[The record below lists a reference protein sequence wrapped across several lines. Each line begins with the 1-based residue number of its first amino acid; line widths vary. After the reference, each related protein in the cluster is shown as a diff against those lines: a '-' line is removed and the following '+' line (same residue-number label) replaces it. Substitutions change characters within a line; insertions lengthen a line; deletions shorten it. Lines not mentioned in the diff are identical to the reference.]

1 MKSQMRNKARLLSRV
16 STLAVLAAAG
26 AFGAAQQAQAA
37 CTTDNNPGASASVTV
52 TVPVTCVVI
61 DDAVT
66 GDVTNE
72 TLVGDPGAGFI
83 PFEISANV
91 GGQVI
96 NDGNIFGGYFTGKG
110 IEAGALTI
118 FNDATITGGIV
129 NNLAI
134 TSTTGN
140 GIQLGLGGENGG
152 GNVLGGITNT
162 DDISSGGRY
171 GIAAL
176 DGSLSGGITNQN
188 NSTISGGLAAIF
200 VSNEF
205 GAWSGDITNSGQ
217 ISGLNAAIQLGG
229 DGGENPANINFNGGI
244 VNHFNGTIDSSG
256 GPAINITQDV
266 ATFTGGISND
276 GEISGGSDGII
287 IDAQSFSGGVF
298 NNGGA
303 AIEGLSGDAIR
314 SSANSWSGGLTN
326 FGLISGAQDGFDF
339 SGGGELSSFS
349 GNIVNGGQIIGGG
362 SSATAVRINADTFAG
377 NITNSG
383 SMSGGRVGVSISA
396 NDISSGDGTAAFT
409 NTGTI
414 SGGYVGVSVFG
425 DNVDMDF
432 TNNSSDP
439 LLFPPGVITG
449 GNGAAVLLA
458 AETLWEGNITNTGT
472 LSGEYG
478 MVVNGFSDGFI
489 FSSGGDYAGTITNS
503 GLMQG
508 ETVGL
513 FISGDGF
520 DGNLVNAAGGQL
532 IGTST
537 EATSSVAG
545 LVVSVNS
552 WNGNIT
558 NSGLIQGSVTGAY
571 VFANTFTG
579 DIVNDGQISGGAGS
593 ISQALFDPGLVVS
606 VGTYNGNITNNGTLD
621 AVTQALYVDVGT
633 LNGTITNT
641 GTIEAT
647 GLGNTAV
654 LLEVGN
660 GAQFTNTGGGLIL
673 GDVVFGGKASY
684 EFVAESG
691 GLEGQLLGEADS
703 FTTLND
709 DTITVQNGT
718 HYFFFEGKSTAPG
731 IDNFAALNV
740 EDGGT
745 AVLGSR
751 FVGDSNGSSEF
762 HANVDNVHVNDG
774 GTLYIDQGATLA
786 VANNYTQGPNGTV
799 MFYLGAPGGSGFSS
813 LTGVQTAGAGDYGQ
827 ILVEGTAT
835 LDGNIAAFLDPA
847 FGSANPDLE
856 AVEYNDVIVA
866 DDIVGDFSTL
876 ALINSNSIF
885 QLDQII
891 DGNTVDLR
899 VQRTA
904 DVGHIGSLPGIVVEI
919 AGPWKSMVNDR
930 SNGIGS
936 GSCGLAGA
944 AGGGCFN
951 QFAQSGPGAGQVMT
965 DASPGDDP
973 FGWLRTGVRRVGETA
988 VWGRAVGVWG
998 ETDGDAGTS
1007 GTDFDVVG
1015 GIVGVDHVFSPLLLA
1030 GVAGQWTTSDIDFN
1044 GLPDNAEVDS
1054 LELGAYMSY
1063 GDTRLYLN
1071 ANASVIWHDIEV
1083 NRFGIG
1089 TQAFGDYDGT
1099 TISGYVEA
1107 GKIFETQSGFRIQ
1120 PLVALSYAHLET
1132 DAYSETGTGTLLNV
1146 FDSEFDTLKS
1156 NIGARFA
1163 YPIAMQSGR
1172 KLVPEAR
1179 IVWAHEFM
1187 DDQSSFLAT
1196 IQGGL
1201 PTPSLIVGEQYSR
1214 DTLILGTGLT
1224 APLSDST
1231 TLFIDYDAGLNEDI
1245 TTHTL
1250 SAGFRTRW

>member
-16 STLAVLAAAG
+16 STIAVMAAAG
-26 AFGAAQQAQAA
+26 AFGAAQQAQAD
-37 CTTDNNPGASASVTV
+37 CTTTNDPGASASVTV

-61 DDAVT
+61 NDAVT

-72 TLVGDPGAGFI
+72 TLVGDPGTGYI
-83 PFEISANV
+83 PFEISADV

-96 NDGNIFGGYFTGKG
+96 NDGNIFGGYFSGKG
-110 IEAGALTI
+110 GDAGALTI
-118 FNDATITGGIV
+118 FGDATVTGGIV

-188 NSTISGGLAAIF
+188 NATISGGLAAIY
-200 VSNEF
+200 VANTF

-217 ISGLNAAIQLGG
+217 ISGLNAAIQLGQ
-229 DGGENPANINFNGGI
+229 DGGENPALINFDGAI
-244 VNHFNGTIDSSG
+244 VNNFNGTIDSSG
-256 GPAINITQDV
+256 GPAINITDDV
-266 ATFTGGISND
+266 ATFTGGISN
-276 GEISGGSDGII
+276 SGQIAGGTNAII
-287 IDAQSFSGGVF
+287 INAESFSGGVF

-303 AIEGLSGDAIR
+303 TIEGFDGDAIH
-314 SSANSWSGGLTN
+314 SFAGSWSGGFTN
-326 FGLISGAQDGFDF
+326 FGQVTGSQDGFEF
-339 SGGGELSSFS
+339 
-349 GNIVNGGQIIGGG
+349 VGG
-362 SSATAVRINADTFAG
+362 SFNGDVQNAG
-377 NITNSG
+377 NVSAGSSGIRIFAEAFGGDVTNSG
-383 SMSGGRVGVSISA
+383 F
-396 NDISSGDGTAAFT
+396 ISSGLRGVVIDATDITAADGESPAQIT

-414 SGGYVGVSVFG
+414 SAGGTGLYVYGS
-425 DNVDMDF
+425 NVQANF
-432 TNNSSDP
+432 TNTTSDP
-439 LLFPPGVITG
+439 LLFPPGVITAES
-449 GNGAAVLLA
+449 GAAVILTA
-458 AETLWEGNITNTGT
+458 DTLWQGNITNEGLLSGTYGMVVGGTASDGFFVNSSGGAYEGTITNTGTIQGIYGGLAIVGDGVTGNLNNGGLLDGGSTGLYVNAATWTGNITNTSTG
-472 LSGEYG
+472 
-478 MVVNGFSDGFI
+478 VI
-489 FSSGGDYAGTITNS
+489 HGGS
-503 GLMQG
+503 
-508 ETVGL
+508 
-513 FISGDGF
+513 
-520 DGNLVNAAGGQL
+520 
-532 IGTST
+532 
-537 EATSSVAG
+537 
-545 LVVSVNS
+545 
-552 WNGNIT
+552 
-558 NSGLIQGSVTGAY
+558 TGAY
-571 VFANTFTG
+571 INVGAFTG
-579 DIVNDGQISGGAGS
+579 NIVNDGVIHGDD
-593 ISQALFDPGLVVS
+593 LDTGLHIVAT
-606 VGTYNGNITNNGTLD
+606 TYTGDIINNGS
-621 AVTQALYVDVGT
+621 LYAPSNGLHVQIGT

-647 GLGNTAV
+647 TIGNTAV
-654 LLEVGN
+654 RLEVGN
-660 GAQFTNTGGGLIL
+660 GALFTNTGGGLVL
-673 GDVVFGGKASY
+673 GDVVFGGKAAY
-684 EFVAESG
+684 DFVGENG
-691 GLEGQLLGEADS
+691 GIEGRLLGEDDG
-703 FTTLND
+703 FGGND

-718 HYFFFEGKSTAPG
+718 QYFFFEGKSTAPG
-731 IDNFAALNV
+731 IDNFASFTV

-751 FVGDSNGSSEF
+751 FVGDSNGSTEF
-762 HANVDNVHVNDG
+762 HANVDNVVVNDG
-774 GTLYIDQGATLA
+774 GTLYIDQAATLA

-835 LDGNIAAFLDPA
+835 LDGNIAALLDPA

-866 DDIVGDFSTL
+866 DGGIVGDFSTL

-885 QLDQII
+885 ELDQII

-944 AGGGCFN
+944 AGGSCFN

-965 DASPGDDP
+965 DASPGEDP

-998 ETDGDAGTS
+998 ETDGDAGSS
-1007 GTDFDVVG
+1007 GTDFDIVG

-1083 NRFGIG
+1083 NRFGAG

-1120 PLVALSYAHLET
+1120 PLIALSYAHLET
-1132 DAYSETGTGTLLNV
+1132 DAYSETGAGTLLNV
-1146 FDSEFDTLKS
+1146 FESDFDTLKS
-1156 NIGARFA
+1156 NVGARFA

-1179 IVWAHEFM
+1179 IVWAHEFL

-1201 PTPSLIVGEQYSR
+1201 PTPSLIVGEEYAR

>member
-1 MKSQMRNKARLLSRV
+1 MNSQMRRKASLLSRV
-16 STLAVLAAAG
+16 STIAVMAAAG

-37 CTTDNNPGASASVTV
+37 CTTTNDPGASASVTV
-52 TVPVTCVVI
+52 SAPVTCVVI
-61 DDAVT
+61 DDPVT
-66 GDVTNE
+66 GNVTNE
-72 TLVGDPGAGFI
+72 TLVGDPGTGFI
-83 PFEISANV
+83 PFAIEADV
-91 GGQVI
+91 GGQVV
-96 NDGNIFGGYFTGKG
+96 NNGNIFGGYFDGKSS
-110 IEAGALTI
+110 EQRGALTI
-118 FNDATITGGIV
+118 FGDATITGGIV

-134 TSTTGN
+134 TSTSGN
-140 GIQLGLGGENGG
+140 GIQIGIGGENGG
-152 GNVLGGITNT
+152 NIQGGILNT

-171 GIAAL
+171 GIAAI
-176 DGSLSGGITNQN
+176 DGSLSGGITNASN
-188 NSTISGGLAAIF
+188 ATISGGLAAIY
-200 VSNEF
+200 VAETF

-217 ISGLNAAIQLGG
+217 ISGFESAILLG
-229 DGGENPANINFNGGI
+229 DGNGESSMTFNGGI
-244 VNHFNGTIDSSG
+244 VNNTSGVIDSLG
-256 GPAINITQDV
+256 GTAIVITNDV
-266 ATFTGGISND
+266 ASFTGGIGND
-276 GEISGGSDGII
+276 GTIQGADNGIVI
-287 IDAQSFSGGVF
+287 GANAFAGGVF

-303 AIEGLSGDAIR
+303 LIDGQSGDAIQAF
-314 SSANSWSGGLTN
+314 ANSWSGGLTN
-326 FGLISGAQDGFDF
+326 YGQITGVQDGLDF
-339 SGGGELSSFS
+339 SGGGEGSTFSGEILNVGQMSGQNGAGIYIDATTFAGGLTNS
-349 GNIVNGGQIIGGG
+349 GNITGG
-362 SSATAVRINADTFAG
+362 FA
-377 NITNSG
+377 
-383 SMSGGRVGVSISA
+383 GVSISA
-396 NDISSGDGTAAFT
+396 SDISSGDGTASFT

-414 SGGYVGVSVFG
+414 SGDEFGLVVFG
-425 DNVDMDF
+425 DNVQANL
-432 TNNSSDP
+432 TNNSTDP
-439 LLFPPGVITG
+439 LLFPPGVITA
-449 GNGAAVLLA
+449 NSGAAVLLSA
-458 AETLWEGNITNTGT
+458 NTLWEGDITNSGT
-472 LSGEYG
+472 FSGDYG
-478 MVVNGFSDGFI
+478 MIVNGASDGFV

-503 GLMQG
+503 GLMEG
-508 ETVGL
+508 EQVGL
-513 FISGDGF
+513 YILGDSF
-520 DGNLVNAAGGQL
+520 DGTLNNTSTGQL

-537 EATSSVAG
+537 EGSSVAG

-552 WNGNIT
+552 WTGNIT

-571 VFANTFTG
+571 VFANTFEG
-579 DIVNDGQISGGAGS
+579 DIINDGHISGGAGS
-593 ISQALFDPGLVVS
+593 IGQALFDPGLVVS
-606 VGTYNGNITNNGTLD
+606 AGTYTGNITNNGTLD
-621 AVTQALYVDVGT
+621 AVTQALFVDIGT
-633 LNGTITNT
+633 LTGSITNT
-641 GTIEAT
+641 GLIEAT
-647 GLGNTAV
+647 TAGNTAV

-660 GAQFTNTGGGLIL
+660 GATFTNTGGGLVL
-673 GDVVFGGKASY
+673 GDIVFGGKAAY
-684 EFVAESG
+684 NFVGEDG
-691 GLEGQLLGEADS
+691 GVEGQVLGEANS

-718 HYFFFEGKSTAPG
+718 QYFFFEGKSTAPG
-731 IDNFAALNV
+731 IDNFAALTV

-751 FVGDSNGSSEF
+751 FVGDSNGSTEF

-774 GTLYIDQGATLA
+774 GTLYIDQATTLH

-799 MFYLGAPGGSGFSS
+799 MYYLGAPGGSGFSS

-866 DDIVGDFSTL
+866 DSIVGDFSTL

-944 AGGGCFN
+944 SGGWCFN
-951 QFAQSGPGAGQVMT
+951 QFAQNGPGAGQVMT
-965 DASPGDDP
+965 DASPGEDP
-973 FGWLRTGVRRVGETA
+973 FAWLRTGVRRVGETA

-998 ETDGDAGTS
+998 ETDGDAGSS
-1007 GTDFDVVG
+1007 GTDFDVAG
-1015 GIVGVDHVFSPLLLA
+1015 GIVGVDHVFSPVLLA
-1030 GVAGQWTTSDIDFN
+1030 GLAAQWTTSDIDFN

-1054 LELGAYMSY
+1054 FEAGAYMSY

-1120 PLVALSYAHLET
+1120 PLIALSYAHLET

-1146 FDSEFDTLKS
+1146 FESEFDTLKGMV
-1156 NIGARFA
+1156 GARFA
-1163 YPIAMQSGR
+1163 YAIPMQSGR
-1172 KLVPEAR
+1172 KIVPEAR

-1201 PTPSLIVGEQYSR
+1201 PTPSLIVGEEYSR
-1214 DTLILGTGLT
+1214 DTLILGTGIT

-1245 TTHTL
+1245 TTHTV

>member
-1 MKSQMRNKARLLSRV
+1 MKSQIRNKARLLSRV
-16 STLAVLAAAG
+16 STIAVMAAAG
-26 AFGAAQQAQAA
+26 AFGAAQQAQAD
-37 CTTDNNPGASASVTV
+37 CTTGNGTFDPGAGPSVTV
-52 TVPVTCVVI
+52 TSPYTCVVI
-61 DDAVT
+61 NDPVT
-66 GDVTNE
+66 GNVTNQS
-72 TLVGDPGAGFI
+72 LVGDPGAGFI
-83 PFEISANV
+83 PFEISADV

-96 NDGNIFGGYFTGKG
+96 NNGNIFGGYFTGKG
-110 IEAGALTI
+110 TGTGALTI
-118 FNDATITGGIV
+118 FGDATVTGGIV

-140 GIQLGLGGENGG
+140 GIQIGLGGENG

-176 DGSLSGGITNQN
+176 YGSLSGGITNEN
-188 NSTISGGLAAIF
+188 NATISGGLAAIY
-200 VSNEF
+200 VAETF

-217 ISGLNAAIQLGG
+217 ISGFEAAIVLG
-229 DGGENPANINFNGGI
+229 DGNGASSMDFQGGI
-244 VNHFNGTIDSSG
+244 VNNSSGVIDSLG
-256 GPAINITQDV
+256 GTAVVITNDV
-266 ATFTGGISND
+266 ATFSGGISN
-276 GEISGGSDGII
+276 SGTIEGADNGIVI
-287 IDAQSFSGGVF
+287 AASSFQGGVF

-303 AIEGLSGDAIR
+303 TISGLSGDAIQ
-314 SSANSWSGGLTN
+314 SSSNSWSGGLTN
-326 FGLISGAQDGFDF
+326 FGVISGSIDGLDF
-339 SGGGELSSFS
+339 SGGGEGSSFS
-349 GNIVNGGQIIGGG
+349 GNIVNGGQITGGG
-362 SSATAVRINADTFAG
+362 ITGTAIRINADTFAG
-377 NITNSG
+377 NVTNSG
-383 SMSGGRVGVSISA
+383 NMSAARGGISISA
-396 NDISSGDGTAAFT
+396 NEISSGDGTATFT

-425 DNVDMDF
+425 NSVDMDF

-449 GNGAAVLLA
+449 GSGAAVLLA
-458 AETLWEGNITNTGT
+458 ANTLWEGDITNSGT
-472 LSGEYG
+472 LSGNYG

-489 FSSGGDYAGTITNS
+489 FSSGGDYTGTITNS
-503 GLMQG
+503 GLMEG
-508 ETVGL
+508 DIVGL
-513 FISGDGF
+513 YVLGDAITG
-520 DGNLVNAAGGQL
+520 DLNNTSGGQL

-537 EATSSVAG
+537 EGISVAG

-552 WNGNIT
+552 WEGNIT
-558 NSGLIQGSVTGAY
+558 NSGLIQGAVTGAY
-571 VFANTFTG
+571 IGANTFTG
-579 DIVNDGQISGGAGS
+579 NIVNDGHISGGNGS
-593 ISQALFDPGLVVS
+593 ITQLAFDPGLIVS
-606 VGTYNGNITNNGTLD
+606 VGSYTGDIINNGTLD
-621 AVTQALYVDVGT
+621 AVTQALVVDVGT
-633 LNGTITNT
+633 LTGSIINT
-641 GTIEAT
+641 GLIEAT
-647 GLGNTAV
+647 TPGNTAV

-660 GAQFTNTGGGLIL
+660 GATFTNTSGGLVL
-673 GDVVFGGKASY
+673 GDIVFGGKAAY
-684 EFVAESG
+684 DFVGEDG
-691 GLEGQLLGEADS
+691 GVEGQLLGEDDG
-703 FTTLND
+703 FGGND

-718 HYFFFEGKSTAPG
+718 QYFFFEGKSTAPG
-731 IDNFAALNV
+731 IDNFASFTV

-751 FVGDSNGSSEF
+751 FVGDSNGSTEF
-762 HANVDNVHVNDG
+762 HANVDNVVINDG
-774 GTLYIDQGATLA
+774 GTLYIDQAATLA

-847 FGSANPDLE
+847 FGSANPGLE
-856 AVEYNDVIVA
+856 AVEYEDVIVA
-866 DDIVGDFSTL
+866 DGGIVGDFSTL

-885 QLDQII
+885 ELDQII

-944 AGGGCFN
+944 SGGWCFN
-951 QFAQSGPGAGQVMT
+951 QFAQSGPGASQVMT
-965 DASPGDDP
+965 DASPGEDP
-973 FGWLRTGVRRVGETA
+973 FAWLRTGVRRVGETA

-998 ETDGDAGTS
+998 ETDGDAGSS

-1015 GIVGVDHVFSPLLLA
+1015 GIVGIDHVFSPILLA

-1146 FDSEFDTLKS
+1146 FESDFDTLKS

-1163 YPIAMQSGR
+1163 YPFTMQSGR

-1179 IVWAHEFM
+1179 VVWAHEFL

-1196 IQGGL
+1196 VQGGL
-1201 PTPSLIVGEQYSR
+1201 PTPSLIVGEEYSR

-1224 APLSDST
+1224 APLSDAT

-1250 SAGFRTRW
+1250 SAGLRTRW